1 MATPPDFSV
10 AQVLTAAHMSA
21 VGLWLVKE
29 QVIGS
34 DVGNVTVTDAFSA
47 DYENYKITI
56 SGGSAAGATA
66 LELQLG
72 AATTGYYAG
81 YTIVTYSTGAVT
93 GTANNNASSWTLAG
107 SASTDSIHMNVELM
121 SPFLTETTQIW
132 GQGQVGLAVARQISG
147 ILNDTTSYTS
157 FKVTATSQ
165 NLTGGTIRVYGYRA

>member
-1 MATPPDFSV
+1 MSFPAFSSGDI
-10 AQVLTAAHMSA
+10 LTANDMNA
-21 VGLWLVKE
+21 VGLWLVKT
-29 QVIGS
+29 QTIGS
-34 DVGNVTVTDAFSA
+34 NVGNVTVTDAFSA
-47 DYENYKITI
+47 NYDNYKITI

-93 GTANNNASSWTLAG
+93 GTANNNASSWTLVG
-107 SASTDSIHMNVELM
+107 SGSTDSVHMNVEVM

-132 GQGQVGLAVARQISG
+132 GQAQVGLSVSRQVSG
-147 ILNDTTSYTS
+147 ILNNTTSYTS
-157 FKVTATSQ
+157 FKITATSN